1 MLTAATAAAMPVG
14 AVTYCCTTDNGRRVC
29 GDTVPVQCR
38 SRAYQEYSSQGVPT
52 RLHEAPLT
60 AEQRAQRE
68 ADAARRK
75 AVEDKATDQRRR
87 DRALMA
93 SYASTADIDAKRDR
107 MLVVARTSLKLA
119 QERRQAAM
127 DRGKRL
133 RETVQSY
140 QDRPVPEV
148 LKANLRDNEAELA
161 AQEAAIA
168 AREKEIEA
176 IEARFAEEKDR
187 FIALG
192 GRRAEESA
200 PAKAR

>member
-1 MLTAATAAAMPVG
+1 MPVG
-14 AVTYCCTTDNGRRVC
+14 AVTYCCTADNGRRVC

-38 SRAYQEYSSQGVPT
+38 TRAYQEYSSQGVPT
-52 RLHEAPLT
+52 RLHEAPPT

-75 AVEDKATDQRRR
+75 AEEDRATDQQRR

-107 MLVVARTSLKLA
+107 MLVVARASLRLA
-119 QERRQAAM
+119 QERHQAAL
-127 DRGKRL
+127 DRGRRL
-133 RETVQSY
+133 RDTAQAY
-140 QDRPVPEV
+140 RDKPMPEA
-148 LKANLRDNEAELA
+148 LKANIRDNEAELA

-176 IEARFAEEKDR
+176 IEARFAEEKNR